1 MVVAMKIKVVDVV
14 GDKLCVSSED
24 GQKLYNQIFKNLKEN
39 KKVVL
44 SFSGVTN
51 LTSAFLNAAIGQ
63 LYGRFTEEFIKTNL
77 SIVKEDMEKDD
88 RIILKRV
95 VDRAK
100 AYFNDSTPYEKAV
113 NDLIGG
119 SNE

>member
-1 MVVAMKIKVVDVV
+1 MTGEIRIKVIDVV
-14 GDKLCVSSED
+14 GCNLCVSSED
-24 GQKLYNQIFKNLKEN
+24 GQKLYNHITKRLDS
-39 KKVVL
+39 KKIVL

-63 LYGRFTEEFIKTNL
+63 LYSKFSEEKIKTNL
-77 SIVKEDMEKDD
+77 KVMDMEDD
-88 RIILKRV
+88 DKVILKRV

-100 AYFNDSTPYEKAV
+100 EYFKNPKPYEKAV
-113 NDLIGG
+113 NEVIGG

>member
-1 MVVAMKIKVVDVV
+1 MTGEIRIKVVDVV
-14 GDKLCVSSED
+14 GCYLCVSSED
-24 GQKLYNQIFKNLKEN
+24 GQKVYNHISKSLDS

-63 LYGRFTEEFIKTNL
+63 LYSKFSEEKIKTNL
-77 SIVKEDMEKDD
+77 KVMDMEDD
-88 RIILKRV
+88 DKVILKRV

-100 AYFNDSTPYEKAV
+100 
-113 NDLIGG
+113 
-119 SNE
+119 